1 MPRIPARLA
10 QHPCRHV
17 LEQPA
22 ASIALNPTEVL
33 QPRHVGY
40 TETFAFS
47 CLTFPAPGRL
57 DLERHACPL
66 PLRIRLEHDTSI
78 AAVPSPPSTF
88 FPGLVLL
95 LELLPGALHWSFSK
109 RPYEVRC
116 KHTPSVPTRGCN
128 SGGGGL
134 VEKIRG
140 SFFRRYVTLFRHRGM
155 PSACREFLSGNAGTD
170 GVAIPNEVVKV
181 RNKLRR
187 SSTDVFSKDAT
198 SSASCASNSTLT
210 SSSTT
215 GSVLGRRKD
224 NIPSGKCAP
233 ILLCT
238 MRRIPALHPCM
249 RSACCLLC
257 GLSPIGERLRLR
269 EVFGC

>member
-95 LELLPGALHWSFSK
+95 LELLPGALHCQHTPQPSK
-109 RPYEVRC
+109 AELRC
-116 KHTPSVPTRGCN
+116 KRWLPHVAAVERSPNSPYKQLLQLRHIRTP
-128 SGGGGL
+128 GL
-134 VEKIRG
+134 GHFV
-140 SFFRRYVTLFRHRGM
+140 H
-155 PSACREFLSGNAGTD
+155 
-170 GVAIPNEVVKV
+170 
-181 RNKLRR
+181 
-187 SSTDVFSKDAT
+187 
-198 SSASCASNSTLT
+198 
-210 SSSTT
+210 
-215 GSVLGRRKD
+215 
-224 NIPSGKCAP
+224 
-233 ILLCT
+233 
-238 MRRIPALHPCM
+238 
-249 RSACCLLC
+249 
-257 GLSPIGERLRLR
+257 
-269 EVFGC
+269 

>member
-95 LELLPGALHWSFSK
+95 LELLPGALHWSISK

-128 SGGGGL
+128 SGGGRL
-134 VEKIRG
+134 IEKIRG
-140 SFFRRYVTLFRHRGM
+140 RTSRHGH
-155 PSACREFLSGNAGTD
+155 GWV
-170 GVAIPNEVVKV
+170 GVA
-181 RNKLRR
+181 
-187 SSTDVFSKDAT
+187 D
-198 SSASCASNSTLT
+198 
-210 SSSTT
+210 
-215 GSVLGRRKD
+215 
-224 NIPSGKCAP
+224 
-233 ILLCT
+233 LLCT
-238 MRRIPALHPCM
+238 YVDSDGRNGARCIPSLYVTSIIKRRSLQGTLLWIATSLCFVIEACPRPAG
-249 RSACCLLC
+249 S
-257 GLSPIGERLRLR
+257 S
-269 EVFGC
+269 